1 MNDKQFWSAFGGIT
15 AGLALLLGYLIFS
28 EIQSVDTAQAEVVSL
43 RDQIKRS
50 RTTVQSTPEVEQ
62 EVIILREISDRIR
75 EILPD
80 TKDLNN
86 VIRDFQEYM
95 QEAGV
100 SSQGFKPTS
109 RSNARQRTRSAFERV
124 SYQWRL
130 AGDTFQVLDFLNR
143 IETHS
148 RFMAVSSLSIKSANR
163 RQILDEGLAS
173 HTIVLDVETYKYV
186 PPGANEGEVEIRSY
200 ERKRDLLSGKI
211 GVRRQAL
218 NLQTYRYQGPRGRR
232 DPLVDPR
239 VPARVDDPNA
249 WTVQRQQEEVDELVA
264 RVEEAQGYWAAS
276 IAAKSVLER
285 MVQRSELEKL
295 ILRIGEDLRRIE
307 DEGRIT
313 YRPARK
319 RLDTMVGEPLEVLRL
334 ALDRSKAIEG
344 PSATALQT
352 VGDTMVGY
360 IEALEY
366 DYALDAFDAIEDS
379 LELLVD
385 DPEREELAD
394 WLLLL
399 CEEATI
405 LRDFSQIE
413 FQVGGVAIIEGL
425 QPVIIIDGKRRT
437 VGDLVGDELVVHGVR
452 PNEVD
457 FIFRGAIV
465 TREF

>member
-1 MNDKQFWSAFGGIT
+1 VNDKQFWSTLGGIT
-15 AGLALLLGYLIFS
+15 AALALLFGYLIYS
-28 EIQSVDTAQAEVVSL
+28 EHESVNAAQAEVVSL
-43 RDQIKRS
+43 RDRIASS
-50 RTTVQSTPEVEQ
+50 RKTVQSTPQVEQ

-86 VIRDFQEYM
+86 VIRDFEEYM

-100 SSQGFKPTS
+100 TSQGFRPTS
-109 RSNARQRTRSAFERV
+109 NSNSRQRTRSAFERV

-148 RFMAVSSLSIKSANR
+148 RFMAVSKLSIKSANR
-163 RQILDEGLAS
+163 RAILDEGVAS
-173 HTIVLDVETYKYV
+173 HTIILDVETYKYV
-186 PPGANEGEVEIRSY
+186 PPSAKEGEVEIRSY

-218 NLQTYRYQGPRGRR
+218 TLQTYRYQGARGRR

-264 RVEEAQGYWAAS
+264 RVEEAQGYWVAS
-276 IAAKSVLER
+276 NAAKSVLER

-295 ILRIGEDLRRIE
+295 ILRIGEDVRRIE
-307 DEGRIT
+307 DEGHIT
-313 YRPARK
+313 YRPALK
-319 RLDTMVGEPLEVLRL
+319 RLETLVTEPLEVLRL

-360 IEALEY
+360 IESLEY
-366 DYALDAFDAIEDS
+366 EYALDAFDAVADS
-379 LELLVD
+379 LELLAD
-385 DPEREELAD
+385 DPERMELAD
-394 WLLLL
+394 WLLMLY
-399 CEEATI
+399 EEATI
-405 LRDFSQIE
+405 LRDFSEIE
-413 FQVGGVAIIEGL
+413 FDVGGVAIIEGL
-425 QPVIIIDGKRRT
+425 EPVIIIDGKRRT
-437 VGDLVGDELVVHGVR
+437 VGDLVADELVVHGVR

>member
-15 AGLALLLGYLIFS
+15 AGLALLFGYLIFS
-28 EIQSVDTAQAEVVSL
+28 ELGSVDTAQAEVVSL

-100 SSQGFKPTS
+100 TSQGFKPTS
-109 RSNARQRTRSAFERV
+109 NSNARQRTRSAFERV

-148 RFMAVSSLSIKSANR
+148 RFMAVSSLTIKSANR

-173 HTIVLDVETYKYV
+173 HTIILDVETYKYV

-200 ERKRDLLSGKI
+200 ERKRAPLSGKI

-218 NLQTYRYQGPRGRR
+218 NLQTYRYQGARGRR

-249 WTVQRQQEEVDELVA
+249 WTVQRQQEEVDELVT

-319 RLDTMVGEPLEVLRL
+319 RLDTMVGEPLEVLRV

-379 LELLVD
+379 LDLLVD

-405 LRDFSQIE
+405 LRDFSRIE
-413 FQVGGVAIIEGL
+413 FRVGGVAIIEGL
-425 QPVIIIDGKRRT
+425 QPVIIIDGKRKT
-437 VGDLVGDELVVHGVR
+437 IGDIVGDELVVHGVR

>member
-1 MNDKQFWSAFGGIT
+1 VKDKQFWSAFCGIT
-15 AGLALLLGYLIFS
+15 AGLALLFGYLIYS
-28 EIQSVDTAQAEVVSL
+28 ELGNVNTAQAEVVSL

-100 SSQGFKPTS
+100 SSQGFRPTS
-109 RSNARQRTRSAFERV
+109 QASSRQRTRSAFERV

-163 RQILDEGLAS
+163 RQILDEGIAS
-173 HTIVLDVETYKYV
+173 HAIVLDVETYKYV
-186 PPGANEGEVEIRSY
+186 PPGADEGEVEIRSY

-218 NLQTYRYQGPRGRR
+218 TLQTYRYQGARGRR

-295 ILRIGEDLRRIE
+295 ILRIAEDLGRIE

-319 RLDTMVGEPLEVLRL
+319 RLDTMVADPLEVLRL

-360 IEALEY
+360 IEGFRYE
-366 DYALDAFDAIEDS
+366 YALDAFDAIEDS
-379 LELLVD
+379 LDLLVD
-385 DPEREELAD
+385 DPEREELAN
-394 WLLLL
+394 WLILLS
-399 CEEATI
+399 EEATI
-405 LRDFSQIE
+405 LRDFSRAE
-413 FQVGGVAIIEGL
+413 FKVGGVAIIEGL
-425 QPVIIIDGKRRT
+425 QPVIIIDGKRKT
-437 VGDLVGDELVVHGVR
+437 IGDPVGDELVVHDVR

>member
-28 EIQSVDTAQAEVVSL
+28 ELQSVDTAQAEVVSL

-100 SSQGFKPTS
+100 SSQGFRPTS

-211 GVRRQAL
+211 GIRRQAL

-239 VPARVDDPNA
+239 VPARVDDP
-249 WTVQRQQEEVDELVA
+249 
-264 RVEEAQGYWAAS
+264 
-276 IAAKSVLER
+276 
-285 MVQRSELEKL
+285 
-295 ILRIGEDLRRIE
+295 
-307 DEGRIT
+307 
-313 YRPARK
+313 
-319 RLDTMVGEPLEVLRL
+319 
-334 ALDRSKAIEG
+334 
-344 PSATALQT
+344 
-352 VGDTMVGY
+352 
-360 IEALEY
+360 
-366 DYALDAFDAIEDS
+366 
-379 LELLVD
+379 
-385 DPEREELAD
+385 
-394 WLLLL
+394 
-399 CEEATI
+399 
-405 LRDFSQIE
+405 
-413 FQVGGVAIIEGL
+413 
-425 QPVIIIDGKRRT
+425 
-437 VGDLVGDELVVHGVR
+437 
-452 PNEVD
+452 
-457 FIFRGAIV
+457 
-465 TREF
+465 

>member
-15 AGLALLLGYLIFS
+15 AGLALLFGYLIFS
-28 EIQSVDTAQAEVVSL
+28 ELGSVDTAQAEVVSL

-100 SSQGFKPTS
+100 TSQGFKPTS
-109 RSNARQRTRSAFERV
+109 NSNARQRTRSAFERV

-148 RFMAVSSLSIKSANR
+148 RFMAVSSLTIKSANR

-173 HTIVLDVETYKYV
+173 HTIILDVETYKYV

-218 NLQTYRYQGPRGRR
+218 NLQTYRYQGARGRR

-249 WTVQRQQEEVDELVA
+249 WTVQRQQEEVDELVT

-319 RLDTMVGEPLEVLRL
+319 RLDTMVGEPLEVLRV

-379 LELLVD
+379 LDLLVD

-405 LRDFSQIE
+405 LRDFSRIE
-413 FQVGGVAIIEGL
+413 FRVGGVAIIEGL
-425 QPVIIIDGKRRT
+425 QPVIIIDGKRKT
-437 VGDLVGDELVVHGVR
+437 IGDIVGDELVVHGVR

>member
-1 MNDKQFWSAFGGIT
+1 M
-15 AGLALLLGYLIFS
+15 
-28 EIQSVDTAQAEVVSL
+28 
-43 RDQIKRS
+43 
-50 RTTVQSTPEVEQ
+50 
-62 EVIILREISDRIR
+62 
-75 EILPD
+75 
-80 TKDLNN
+80 
-86 VIRDFQEYM
+86 
-95 QEAGV
+95 
-100 SSQGFKPTS
+100 
-109 RSNARQRTRSAFERV
+109 
-124 SYQWRL
+124 
-130 AGDTFQVLDFLNR
+130 
-143 IETHS
+143 
-148 RFMAVSSLSIKSANR
+148 
-163 RQILDEGLAS
+163 
-173 HTIVLDVETYKYV
+173 
-186 PPGANEGEVEIRSY
+186 
-200 ERKRDLLSGKI
+200 
-211 GVRRQAL
+211 
-218 NLQTYRYQGPRGRR
+218 
-232 DPLVDPR
+232 
-239 VPARVDDPNA
+239 PARVDDPNA